1 MGFSIGQ
8 LFKLGIIGLLVS
20 WAALFYRYSDPKTRT
35 AQVYEL
41 PSRPKLEGPLSI
53 NDRLKDVEYILNGEV
68 NGPESL
74 VVEGD
79 SIYTGL
85 YDGRVVHI
93 KSGKVVKEVRFTKHK
108 NCGSY
113 ETEPLCGRPLGIRR
127 LNANEFVV
135 ADAYLGIFVVN
146 MMTGT
151 FRRIVDSKVPIEGR
165 YMRFLNDVEVLNEDE
180 ILFTDSSSS
189 WERRHV
195 VHIILGH
202 EANGRLLKHK
212 ISTGKTDVLLDN
224 LNLPNGIQLHPDGN
238 SLLFAECNE
247 ARIMRLDLSTNK
259 VTPFATNLPGLP
271 DNIRLGADN
280 TLWVGLAGVRH
291 ADALSLVDAA
301 GAYPMIRQVLL
312 DFVPPH
318 WWIKYLEMLRPPH
331 AMILRLNAGGEI
343 IESMHDTTGT
353 HIKDVSQVTQAGDY
367 LYFGSFHNKYIAKL
381 YIGD

>member
-8 LFKLGIIGLLVS
+8 LFKLGII
-20 WAALFYRYSDPKTRT
+20 
-35 AQVYEL
+35 L

-146 MMTGT
+146 MMTECLLNRYLPEDCRQQGAN
-151 FRRIVDSKVPIEGR
+151 RRTLHAVPERCGG
-165 YMRFLNDVEVLNEDE
+165 MLCEKCTE
-180 ILFTDSSSS
+180 I
-189 WERRHV
+189 
-195 VHIILGH
+195 
-202 EANGRLLKHK
+202 RLLKHK